1 MVDKIKG
8 MKEFYEKY
16 CKSIKGF
23 VRKKVDSDE
32 DVEELVNTILLAGW
46 NSLPNF
52 SGKSTEFSWLCA
64 IAKHKIID
72 YYRKKR
78 LKTVLF
84 SAMPGIEAVAEKA
97 LGPEG
102 NSLKNELREEIKET
116 LRRISEG
123 YRKILRLKY
132 IDGLKVKEIAKKL
145 KISAKAVESRLLRA
159 RRKFKKIYEKNN

>member
-1 MVDKIKG
+1 
-8 MKEFYEKY
+8 MKSFYEKY
-16 CKSIKGF
+16 YKSIRGF

-32 DVEELVNTILLAGW
+32 DVEELVNIILLAGW
-46 NSLPNF
+46 NSLPSF
-52 SGKSTEFSWLCA
+52 SGKSSEFSWLCG

-78 LKTVLF
+78 LKIVLF
-84 SAMPGIEAVAEKA
+84 SAIPGIEVVAEKA

-102 NSLKNELREEIKET
+102 DSLKNELKNEIKIT
-116 LRRISEG
+116 FKKISEG

-132 IDGLKVKEIAKKL
+132 IEGLKIKEIAKKL

-159 RRKFKKIYEKNN
+159 RRKFKRVYEKNN

>member
-1 MVDKIKG
+1 

-16 CKSIKGF
+16 YKSINGF
-23 VRKKVDSDE
+23 VRKKVDKDE

-46 NSLPNF
+46 NSLPSF
-52 SGKSTEFSWLCA
+52 SRKSSEFSWLCG

-72 YYRKKR
+72 YYRKKK

-84 SAMPGIEAVAEKA
+84 SAMPGIEGVAQKA

-102 NSLKNELREEIKET
+102 NSLKNELKEEIKET
-116 LRRISEG
+116 FRRVSEG

-145 KISAKAVESRLLRA
+145 EISVKAVESRLLRA
-159 RRKFKKIYEKNN
+159 RRKFKKIHEENN